1 VASAGERAAD
11 LQAVALDGRPLGKRG
26 IATRR
31 RLLDATAHLLGTHG
45 VRDVRVVDIAREVG
59 TSPAT
64 FYQYF
69 GDVESAVLALAEEV
83 GEQAAPLGELLER
96 PWDDATGL
104 DHARELVDGFMTYWD
119 RHRAVLRTRNLAAQE
134 GDERFREVRNRAL
147 SRLTEGFA
155 RKVARDGPPEL
166 SPYAAAAAMVAMM
179 ERLAAFQ
186 VDLGERYG
194 TSRADVVE
202 TTARILY
209 QTVSR
214 PAERVSRRRGGS

>member
-1 VASAGERAAD
+1 M
-11 LQAVALDGRPLGKRG
+11 ALDGRALGKRG
-26 IATRR
+26 AATRR
-31 RLLDATAHLLGTHG
+31 RLLDATARLLETHG
-45 VRDVRVVDIAREVG
+45 VRDVRVVDIAREVD

-69 GDVESAVLALAEEV
+69 GDVEAAVLALAEEV
-83 GEQAAPLGELLER
+83 GEQAAPLGELLEES
-96 PWDDATGL
+96 WDDDHGL
-104 DHARELVDGFMTYWD
+104 DHARELVDGFITYWE

-134 GDERFREVRNRAL
+134 GDERFRDVRNRAL

-155 RKVARDGPPEL
+155 RKVARDGPSDV
-166 SPYAAAAAMVAMM
+166 SPYVAAAAMVAMM

-186 VDLGERYG
+186 GDLAERYG
-194 TSRADVVE
+194 TTRADVVE

-214 PAERVSRRRGGS
+214 PRRSRAQRARSPRYAR

>member
-1 VASAGERAAD
+1 MVRTEEQAAGAGV
-11 LQAVALDGRPLGKRG
+11 VALDGRALGRRG
-26 IATRR
+26 AATRR
-31 RLLDATAHLLGTHG
+31 RLLDATALLLETHG
-45 VRDVRVVDIAREVG
+45 VRDIRVVEIAREVD

-69 GDVESAVLALAEEV
+69 ADVEAAVLALCEEV
-83 GEQAAPLGELLER
+83 GEQAAPIGALLEES
-96 PWDDATGL
+96 WDDDHGL
-104 DHARELVDGFMTYWD
+104 DHARGLVDAFMSYWE

-134 GDERFREVRNRAL
+134 GDERFRDVRNRAL

-186 VDLGERYG
+186 LDLGERYG
-194 TSRADVVE
+194 TTRAEIVE

-214 PAERVSRRRGGS
+214 AR